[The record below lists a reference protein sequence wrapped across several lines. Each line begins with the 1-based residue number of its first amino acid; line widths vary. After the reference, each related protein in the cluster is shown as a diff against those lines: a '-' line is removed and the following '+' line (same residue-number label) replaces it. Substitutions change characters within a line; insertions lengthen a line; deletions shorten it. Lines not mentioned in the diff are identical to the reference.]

1 MTSLFDL
8 PSQATAAR
16 CPRARRVTGHP
27 VGRRYSWT
35 TPALMSVMIAGVFGS
50 TVACRGKDAGKPA
63 FESNMAR
70 PDVLPTMLNKDLPFR
85 YPPAL
90 YAEKVQGNVFLR
102 LFVDT
107 NGMVINDSTRVVTSS
122 NVAMLDSAAV
132 QGSRDLRFVPAKL
145 RGAPMAVSILFPV
158 YFRHPEAP
166 PPAGDTILHPV
177 PVGQGVKTDSAK
189 KDTAHTATSGKG
201 IAPKKSSSH

>member
-1 MTSLFDL
+1 LT
-8 PSQATAAR
+8 
-16 CPRARRVTGHP
+16 TG
-27 VGRRYSWT
+27 
-35 TPALMSVMIAGVFGS
+35 ALLGVLGCHGPES
-50 TVACRGKDAGKPA
+50 KTA
-63 FESNMAR
+63 FESNSAR

-90 YAEKVQGNVFLR
+90 YAEKVQGNVSLR

-107 NGMVINDSTRVVTSS
+107 NGTVVDDSTRIVESS

-145 RGAPMAVSILFPV
+145 RGTPMAVSIIFPV

-166 PPAGDTILHPV
+166 PPASDTILHKV
-177 PVGQGVKTDSAK
+177 PLNANGTSDSAAK
-189 KDTAHTATSGKG
+189 RSTAAVVKSGASTSS
-201 IAPKKSSSH
+201 KSKSPH